1 MIKFQPN
8 EYEYSAGTAAQ
19 LRPSGMPEI
28 VFSGK
33 SNVGKSSLINKL
45 TQRKALARVSASP
58 GKTATINF
66 YKLPECRF
74 VDLPGYG
81 YAKVSRAEK
90 ERWAGLVEAYLHQDR
105 NIALLVQI
113 LDARH
118 KPTQNDIDMLNFLLE
133 TERNFLVVCTKCDKL
148 NKAETQKQKKIFE
161 ELFAENEIP
170 FVFFSAVKGTGLEE
184 IQMHLSVAI
193 ESGIKT
199 QAGGD

>member
-8 EYEYSAGTAAQ
+8 DYDYSIGTAKQ
-19 LRPSGMPEI
+19 LKPSDLPEI

-45 TQRKALARVSASP
+45 TNRKGLARVSASP

-66 YKLPECRF
+66 YKLPQCRF

-81 YAKVSRAEK
+81 YAKVSQAEK
-90 ERWAGLVEAYLHQDR
+90 KRWGDLVEAYLSDQR
-105 NIALLVQI
+105 EIVLLIQI

-133 TERNFLVVCTKCDKL
+133 TERDFLVVCTKCDKL
-148 NKAETQKQKKIFE
+148 NKTETAKQKAIFE

-170 FVFFSAVKGTGLEE
+170 FIFFSAVKGTGLDEVQKHISE
-184 IQMHLSVAI
+184 AV
-193 ESGIKT
+193 EKRKT
-199 QAGGD
+199 QGVDVQ